1 MDDKST
7 NNVDVENLLTQ
18 TVILGMR
25 YLPITNIGMGFQVPN
40 PLFSTELFSALIHFK
55 LLEVSSYL

>member
-25 YLPITNIGMGFQVPN
+25 YLSITNIGMGFQVPN
-40 PLFSTELFSALIHFK
+40 PLFSTELFSALTHFK